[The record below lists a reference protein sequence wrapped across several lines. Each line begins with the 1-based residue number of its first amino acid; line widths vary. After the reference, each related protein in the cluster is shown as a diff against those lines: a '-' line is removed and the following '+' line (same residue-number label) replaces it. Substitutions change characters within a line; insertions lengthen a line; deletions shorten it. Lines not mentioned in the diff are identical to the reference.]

1 MTPEL
6 IATILATLVAVG
18 TGFRTLRNTLRQ
30 DDAGFTV
37 VDMLQAEVKRQYE
50 VNERLQQGYSLI
62 YADNIQLRASLD
74 QVNRELLELKL
85 QLSRTKYELEK
96 LRESNAPDSQY

>member
-18 TGFRTLRNTLRQ
+18 TGFRTLRNTLRH
-30 DDAGFTV
+30 DDASFTV
-37 VDMLQAEVKRQYE
+37 VEMLRAEVKRQYE
-50 VNERLQQGYSLI
+50 VNERLQHGYSLI

-74 QVNRELLELKL
+74 QINRELLELKL
-85 QLSRTKYELEK
+85 QLNRTRYELEK
-96 LRESNAPDSQY
+96 LREPSTPDSQF